1 MSEAIAKAE
10 SGQLE
15 YAMSVEGVM
24 AQVNAI
30 QELTKRAMR
39 SGEHYGIIPGTSRK
53 DKDGKEL
60 AKPSLLKP
68 GAEKL
73 SMMFRLSPTYTGQDC
88 PVQYENG
95 HLEYRLTCTMTNIR
109 TGEVW
114 GQGVGSCST
123 LETKYR
129 YRKAEQTCPKCGK
142 PTIIKG
148 KQEYG
153 GGWLCYGKKGGCGA
167 KFQDGDPAIKN
178 QNMGRVEHD
187 NPADYY
193 NTVLKMAKKRAHVDA
208 VLTCTAASD
217 LFTQDLED
225 MAENG
230 LIEGEGKKDRP
241 KASPPATPTT
251 SNQPSKQEPVAES
264 RMPTPQP
271 GEEHP
276 PYENG
281 DEPAETYKDK
291 LFKAINGDLKELKR
305 LTTFTDKD
313 GVTVN
318 GKGKWEWVS
327 EPGAKAAYGRLKD
340 EQKAKGPLFGGD
352 QREPGQ
358 EG

>member
-1 MSEAIAKAE
+1 MSESIVKAE
-10 SGQLE
+10 GGQLE

-73 SMMFRLSPTYTGQDC
+73 SMMFRLSPTYVGQDC
-88 PVQYENG
+88 PVMHANG

-114 GQGVGSCST
+114 GQGVGSCAT

-129 YRKAEQTCPKCGK
+129 FRKAEQVCPKCGV
-142 PTIIKG
+142 PAIIKG

-167 KFQDGDPAIKN
+167 KFLDGDKEIEN

-230 LIEGEGKKDRP
+230 LIEGGEKKDRP
-241 KASPPATPTT
+241 KADIKPAQSTDDRQPADKAPKGELFNEPTDDVFST
-251 SNQPSKQEPVAES
+251 LE
-264 RMPTPQP
+264 
-271 GEEHP
+271 
-276 PYENG
+276 
-281 DEPAETYKDK
+281 
-291 LFKAINGDLKELKR
+291 KELAEFCDGDTDAMQTKLMA
-305 LTTFTDKD
+305 LTSFPQTDKETKRPT
-313 GVTVN
+313 GMMVE
-318 GKGKWEWVS
+318 GKRFVS
-327 EPGAKAAYGRLKD
+327 DLRMKNKTAWAGSALKKLRD
-340 EQKAKGPLFGGD
+340 EVAGE
-352 QREPGQ
+352 R
-358 EG
+358 

>member
-30 QELTKRAMR
+30 QELMKRAMR

-53 DKDGKEL
+53 DKDGKEM

-88 PVQYENG
+88 PVMYANG

-129 YRKAEQTCPKCGK
+129 FRKAEQICPKCGA
-142 PTIIKG
+142 PAIIKG

-167 KFQDGDPAIKN
+167 KFQDGDPAIEN

-230 LIEGEGKKDRP
+230 LIGEEGKKEGP

-251 SNQPSKQEPVAES
+251 GQQPAQAAAPVKHE
-264 RMPTPQP
+264 MPKPKP
-271 GEEHP
+271 GETEP
-276 PYENG
+276 PEMDVFDTLENELAAFCDGDEAAMQEKLQAITSFPEKDKETKKLTGKVIPGKRFVNDLRENG
-281 DEPAETYKDK
+281 KTAWAGSALKKLRDEVAGE
-291 LFKAINGDLKELKR
+291 R
-305 LTTFTDKD
+305 
-313 GVTVN
+313 
-318 GKGKWEWVS
+318 
-327 EPGAKAAYGRLKD
+327 
-340 EQKAKGPLFGGD
+340 
-352 QREPGQ
+352 
-358 EG
+358 

>member
-1 MSEAIAKAE
+1 MSEAIVKAE
-10 SGQLE
+10 NGQLE

-30 QELTKRAMR
+30 QEMMKRAMR

-88 PVQYENG
+88 PVMYANG

-129 YRKAEQTCPKCGK
+129 FRKAEQTCPKCGK
-142 PTIIKG
+142 PAIIKG
-148 KQEYG
+148 KKEYG
-153 GGWLCYGKKGGCGA
+153 GGWLCFKNKGGCGE
-167 KFQDGDPAIKN
+167 KYKDGDTTIEN
-178 QNMGRVEHD
+178 QSMGRVEHD

-193 NTVLKMAKKRAHVDA
+193 NTVLKMAKKRAQVDA

-230 LIEGEGKKDRP
+230 LIHDQGKPENAKSD
-241 KASPPATPTT
+241 PPATPTT
-251 SNQPSKQEPVAES
+251 ASQPQAQAQQQPPAKQS
-264 RMPTPQP
+264 PTPQP
-271 GEEHP
+271 GQTEP
-276 PYENG
+276 PDDQADDTFKG
-281 DEPAETYKDK
+281 K

-305 LTTFTDKD
+305 LTTFKDKST
-313 GVTVN
+313 GETVN

-327 EPGAKAAYGRLKD
+327 EGGAKAAYGRYRD
-340 EQKAKGPLFGGD
+340 EQKSSGSMFGNE

-358 EG
+358 DD

>member
-1 MSEAIAKAE
+1 MSEAITKRE
-10 SGQLE
+10 GGQLE
-15 YAMSVEGVM
+15 YAMSVESVM

-30 QELTKRAMR
+30 QELTRRAMR

-73 SMMFRLSPTYTGQDC
+73 SMMFLVPPTYTGPDC
-88 PVQYENG
+88 PVIYANG
-95 HLEYRLTCTMTNIR
+95 HIEYRLTCTLANIK

-114 GQGVGSCST
+114 GQGVGSCTT
-123 LETKYR
+123 LESKYR
-129 YRKAEQTCPKCGK
+129 FRKAEQVCPKCGK
-142 PTIIKG
+142 PAIIKG
-148 KQEYG
+148 KQEFG
-153 GGWLCYGKKGGCGA
+153 GGWLCFAKKGGCGA
-167 KFQDGDPAIKN
+167 KFLDGDTTIEN
-178 QNMGRVEHD
+178 QNMGRIEHD

-193 NTVLKMAKKRAHVDA
+193 NTVLKMAKKRAQVDA

-225 MAENG
+225 MVDNG
-230 LIEGEGKKDRP
+230 LIQDHTATDKTSP
-241 KASPPATPTT
+241 KSDPPATPTKD
-251 SNQPSKQEPVAES
+251 NQPQAQAAADEGKKAPDDIGES
-264 RMPTPQP
+264 YR
-271 GEEHP
+271 
-276 PYENG
+276 
-281 DEPAETYKDK
+281 DK
-291 LFKAINGDLKELKR
+291 LFKAINGDIKELKR
-305 LTTFTDKD
+305 LTTFKDKD

-327 EPGAKAAYGRLKD
+327 ETGAKVAYGRLRD
-340 EQKAKGPLFGGD
+340 EQKAGGSMFGGSE